1 MAVIILMLILV
12 LLLLLLVIIIIRF
25 LKGLQGAVKLEDNQ
39 ILDCVPCN
47 TLSSYLL
54 NVSSFPFN

>member
-12 LLLLLLVIIIIRF
+12 LLLLLVIIIIRF